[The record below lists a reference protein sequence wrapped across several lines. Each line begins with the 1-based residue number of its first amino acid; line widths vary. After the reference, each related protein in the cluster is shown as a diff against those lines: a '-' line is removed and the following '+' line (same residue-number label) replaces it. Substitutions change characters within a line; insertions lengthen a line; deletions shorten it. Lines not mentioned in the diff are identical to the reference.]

1 MAEPNHQY
9 ESPLVCRI
17 CSKSCETKPKLF
29 NHLREK
35 HEIGRK
41 ISKCFSCSYTT
52 DRAGNLRRHIRLVHD
67 ERSKSHHHRSSR
79 RPSRSRSHSRSRSRS
94 RSRYHSRRRTRSR
107 SPHHEEATKVRKII
121 IKEIPRKNSS
131 PAISVTCSP
140 TLTTPSP
147 MPSGKQLSVLLQ
159 TLERRPPS
167 ATSSECSDEDE
178 ASRSSTPAPSPRPEP
193 MENRNIDEQN
203 LEAFPGPLTPVPSL
217 PDVQHNTQQGKGHQ
231 SEETHA
237 GKILATVQ
245 QKTVLRYFYGGQNV
259 RQKDDCETYA
269 EWIPATWNKNVNCNV
284 GFQK

>member
-94 RSRYHSRRRTRSR
+94 RSRYHPRRRTRSR
-107 SPHHEEATKVRKII
+107 PPTMKRPLRCEDHNKRD
-121 IKEIPRKNSS
+121 PRKNSS

-140 TLTTPSP
+140 TLTTPSQCP
-147 MPSGKQLSVLLQ
+147 Q
-159 TLERRPPS
+159 
-167 ATSSECSDEDE
+167 
-178 ASRSSTPAPSPRPEP
+178 ASNFRVASNPRTTPT
-193 MENRNIDEQN
+193 I
-203 LEAFPGPLTPVPSL
+203 
-217 PDVQHNTQQGKGHQ
+217 
-231 SEETHA
+231 
-237 GKILATVQ
+237 
-245 QKTVLRYFYGGQNV
+245 
-259 RQKDDCETYA
+259 
-269 EWIPATWNKNVNCNV
+269 CNFIRV
-284 GFQK
+284 FG